1 MCQATKSFF
10 FEKFSKMNIDGESF
24 ISVMNDNNRNV
35 YEMYC
40 IEVKYFLVFT
50 REFIK
55 SLLLFVKLGKYY
67 IPDSD

>member
-10 FEKFSKMNIDGESF
+10 FEKFSKMNNDGESF
-24 ISVMNDNNRNV
+24 ISVMNDNNRN
-35 YEMYC
+35 MC

-50 REFIK
+50 KEFIK

-67 IPDSD
+67 IPDSNLFNK